1 MKILILIF
9 FFILSNCTLN
19 KVNNHHGV
27 HFLKKKNESLIIKKT
42 NKNDIIKL
50 LGQPSTE
57 SKFDNDL
64 WIYIERE
71 ITRGKLLKL
80 GKNITY
86 KNNILILEFDR
97 YGVLKKKELLDKN
110 KMQKVKFDKNAF
122 PIHFV
127 RWQPVV
133 IIQRSTNH
141 SIFPTRKYS
150 MKTNKCSYFS

>member
-19 KVNNHHGV
+19 KVNKHHGV
-27 HFLKKKNESLIIKKT
+27 HFLKKKNESLIVKKT

-71 ITRGKLLKL
+71 ITRSRLLNL
-80 GKNITY
+80 GKNVLI
-86 KNNILILEFDR
+86 KNNVLILEIDNR
-97 YGVLKKKELLDKN
+97 GILLSKKFNNMDDMKEIQFSEDETTQVTKKN
-110 KMQKVKFDKNAF
+110 DFIYSFLSSLRQKINDPLGK
-122 PIHFV
+122 
-127 RWQPVV
+127 
-133 IIQRSTNH
+133 
-141 SIFPTRKYS
+141 RK
-150 MKTNKCSYFS
+150 K

>member
-19 KVNNHHGV
+19 KVNKHHGV
-27 HFLKKKNESLIIKKT
+27 HFLKKKNESLIVKKT

-71 ITRGKLLKL
+71 ITRGRMLNL
-80 GKNITY
+80 GKNILI
-86 KNNILILEFDR
+86 KNNVLILEIDNR
-97 YGVLKKKELLDKN
+97 GILLSKKFNNIDDMKEIQFSEDETEQLHKKN
-110 KMQKVKFDKNAF
+110 DFIYSFLSSLRQKINDPLGK
-122 PIHFV
+122 
-127 RWQPVV
+127 
-133 IIQRSTNH
+133 
-141 SIFPTRKYS
+141 RK
-150 MKTNKCSYFS
+150 K

>member
-9 FFILSNCTLN
+9 FLILSNCTLN

-27 HFLKKKNESLIIKKT
+27 HFLEKKNESLIVKKT

-71 ITRGKLLKL
+71 ITRGKLLNL
-80 GKNITY
+80 GR
-86 KNNILILEFDR
+86 NILIKNNVLVLEIDNR
-97 YGVLKKKELLDKN
+97 GILLSKKFHNMNDMKEIKFSKDETTQVRKKN
-110 KMQKVKFDKNAF
+110 DFIYSFLSSLRQKINDPLGK
-122 PIHFV
+122 
-127 RWQPVV
+127 R
-133 IIQRSTNH
+133 
-141 SIFPTRKYS
+141 RK
-150 MKTNKCSYFS
+150 

>member
-27 HFLKKKNESLIIKKT
+27 HFLKKKNESLIVKKT

-71 ITRGKLLKL
+71 ITRGTLLNL
-80 GKNITY
+80 GKNILI
-86 KNNILILEFDR
+86 KNNVLILEIDNR
-97 YGVLKKKELLDKN
+97 GILLSKKFNNMDDMKEIQFSEDETTQVGKKN
-110 KMQKVKFDKNAF
+110 DFIYSFLSSLRQKINDPLGK
-122 PIHFV
+122 
-127 RWQPVV
+127 
-133 IIQRSTNH
+133 
-141 SIFPTRKYS
+141 RK
-150 MKTNKCSYFS
+150 K

>member
-19 KVNNHHGV
+19 KVNKHHGV
-27 HFLKKKNESLIIKKT
+27 HFLKKKNESLIVKKT

-71 ITRGKLLKL
+71 ITRGRMLNL
-80 GKNITY
+80 GKNILI
-86 KNNILILEFDR
+86 KNNVLILEIDNR
-97 YGVLKKKELLDKN
+97 GILLSKKFNNMDDMKEIQFSEDETTQVSKKN
-110 KMQKVKFDKNAF
+110 DFIYSFLSSLRQKINDPLGK
-122 PIHFV
+122 
-127 RWQPVV
+127 
-133 IIQRSTNH
+133 
-141 SIFPTRKYS
+141 RK
-150 MKTNKCSYFS
+150 K